1 MSQSHKTKE
10 EILQELESIKG
21 LLLEEDDIPLLQ
33 ELEHQLIEELSG
45 HKTAETQ
52 NPEALA
58 SEAQKETEQPFAV
71 SRAPY
76 ALPGQGALF
85 DEPLDP
91 EIFHGPTEPALK
103 NPSIGASANI
113 ATSQRPTP
121 KAIGENPFL
130 PQHIRAR
137 LHGNN
142 PPPLYDFTSDTK
154 TSTLGKTKDIK
165 PNPSRQQLIKDVVT
179 TLMPQIEQE
188 LKHRLYSMSVSDLEK
203 LLEDED

>member
-10 EILQELESIKG
+10 EILHELESIKG

-33 ELEHQLIEELSG
+33 ELEHQLIEELSS
-45 HKTAETQ
+45 HKAADSPKQ
-52 NPEALA
+52 DLPLDQDFAL
-58 SEAQKETEQPFAV
+58 
-71 SRAPY
+71 SRAPT

-91 EIFHGPTEPALK
+91 EIFAEAAPVKPAVSAPAANTSPANSRIPTKAL
-103 NPSIGASANI
+103 
-113 ATSQRPTP
+113 
-121 KAIGENPFL
+121 GENPFL

-142 PPPLYDFTSDTK
+142 PPPLYDFNTAGQASN
-154 TSTLGKTKDIK
+154 LGKLKDAK
-165 PNPSRQQLIKDVVT
+165 ANPSRQQLIREVLAAV
-179 TLMPQIEQE
+179 MPQIEQE

-203 LLEDED
+203 LLEDDL